1 MSAVP
6 KPRPLLAPPPPE
18 LPSFDFRD
26 GLVLCIPASAHTIN
40 GFREWVK
47 SDDFLEKVRVTFI
60 SGEITLDMSKEEIE
74 THNKVKTEV
83 MWCWGSLDRDAEI
96 GTLYTEDVLISHEGG
111 RSLEQSGWRIYV
123 TWESI
128 DCRPRSDGGAQ
139 REGRPVSRNRR
150 LAGLGDGSAER

>member
-74 THNKVKTEV
+74 THNKVKTEI
-83 MWCWGSLDRDAEI
+83 MWVLGSLDRDAEI
-96 GTLYTEDVLISHEGG
+96 GTLYTEGVLISHEGAEVSNNPDG
-111 RSLEQSGWRIYV
+111 IYV

-128 DCRPRSDGGAQ
+128 DA
-139 REGRPVSRNRR
+139 GRVRMVRAKGRTNSISKSKARR
-150 LAGLGDGSAER
+150 IG